1 MNRCDGENR
10 CDWGSVRARA
20 AGYAGDGRCDLAG
33 RCIWAG
39 EYARAGV
46 LVWADGCAWDSGR
59 RERDQKAEGKAKI
72 PSQNS
77 RNYISSGSPTSDDL
91 FEPPLRQVP
100 SILKN

>member
-1 MNRCDGENR
+1 M
-10 CDWGSVRARA
+10 RARA

-33 RCIWAG
+33 GWARAGRRIWAAEYIGAG

-72 PSQNS
+72 PYQNS